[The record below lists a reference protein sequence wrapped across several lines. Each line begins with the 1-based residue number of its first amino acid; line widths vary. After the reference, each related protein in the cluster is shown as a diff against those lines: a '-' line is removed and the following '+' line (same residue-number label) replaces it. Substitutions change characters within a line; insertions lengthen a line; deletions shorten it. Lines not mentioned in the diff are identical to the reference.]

1 VSRVTDAPTWRSGGR
16 RRAHGL
22 GQRSAWQARRLD
34 QQRRHRPISKLDQ
47 LRVEDWE
54 AMVDINVKGLLY
66 GIAAALPIF
75 RRQGF
80 GHFVNTISTA
90 GIQISPTMAVYA
102 ATKNAVRTL
111 SEGLRLE
118 SDGKY
123 RVTGISPGF
132 VGTNFAESMTDPGVR
147 AEFRSRWTRSRW
159 SQRRSPARWRSRS
172 SSPTMS
178 MSATSSFDPRSRAE
192 LLLGSVSR
200 GPTSY

>member
-1 VSRVTDAPTWRSGGR
+1 MAKDNVVALTALASDR
-16 RRAHGL
+16 HGK
-22 GQRSAWQARRLD
+22 LD
-34 QQRRHRPISKLDQ
+34 VLINNAGIGPISKLDE

-80 GHFVNTISTA
+80 GHVNTISTA

-132 VGTNFAESMTDPGVR
+132 VGTNLERRGPGEVSPHGGAAERHR
-147 AEFRSRWTRSRW
+147 ARRRDDCDGEGCRGFSRQSRHA
-159 SQRRSPARWRSRS
+159 RPRVPARGRHDLVARDSVMPVSDREWQEIER
-172 SSPTMS
+172 M
-178 MSATSSFDPRSRAE
+178 AAE
-192 LLLGSVSR
+192 
-200 GPTSY
+200 